1 MQALL
6 KRWTDY
12 LLEWMG
18 MTSAADSGW
27 DRWLAV
33 LLVTV
38 VVVLFDYLLR
48 LAVVRGVRR
57 IVERTA
63 VKWDDEL
70 FSRRVLNCSCH
81 IVSVIVLS
89 AILPVIFEEHT
100 PGHTFVS
107 RMMDCSL
114 VVVVCMFVN
123 AVLYAGFR
131 IVAQRPAWQDKPIKG
146 LRQTGQGIVL
156 FIGAILV
163 ISMLLGKSPRILLTG
178 LGASAAVVLLIFR
191 DSILGF
197 VSGIQLSAN
206 DMLKVGDWIQ
216 MSKYGAYGTVIEVT
230 LTTVKVRNW
239 DNTIVTLPP
248 YVLVSDSFQNWQAMK
263 RSGGRRVMRSI
274 AIDMNSV
281 RFCTPEMLARYRRI
295 GLVREHI
302 DAAEERRAA
311 RTRDAG
317 TAPDADLA
325 RQTNLGIFR
334 AYVVN
339 YLRREVPVNPHMTL
353 MVRQL
358 QPTDSGLPL
367 QLYFFTNTVDWIE
380 YEGIQSDVF
389 DHLLAVIREFD
400 LRVFQRPAGYDV
412 DLLHAPGP
420 VSEQA
425 HEHDLNDDHAQEH
438 ADGIDRG
445 V

>member
-230 LTTVKVRNW
+230 LTTVKIRNF
-239 DNTIVTLPP
+239 DNTIVTVPP
-248 YVLVSDSFQNWQAMK
+248 YALVSDSFQNWQAMK
-263 RSGGRRVMRSI
+263 RSGGRRVMRSVS
-274 AIDMNSV
+274 IDMRTV
-281 RFCTPEMLARYRRI
+281 GFCTPEMLDRYRRFD
-295 GLVREHI
+295 LVRDYIDDTERHIAAFDGEHGF
-302 DAAEERRAA
+302 RRDD
-311 RTRDAG
+311 RING
-317 TAPDADLA
+317 LQ
-325 RQTNLGIFR
+325 QTNLEIFR
-334 AYVVN
+334 V
-339 YLRREVPVNPHMTL
+339 YLLHYLQQRVPVRKDMRL

-358 QPTDSGLPL
+358 QPTETGLPL
-367 QLYFFTNTVDWIE
+367 QLYFYTDTVDWVE
-380 YEGIQSDVF
+380 YETIQADVF
-389 DHLLAVIREFD
+389 AHVLAVVGFFD
-400 LRVFQRPAGYDV
+400 LRIFQSPSGYELAALAPPHVTPAAS
-412 DLLHAPGP
+412 APP
-420 VSEQA
+420 E
-425 HEHDLNDDHAQEH
+425 
-438 ADGIDRG
+438 
-445 V
+445 